1 MPEGWEM
8 LRKWQ
13 KDEVGKITLHF
24 GVDRVV
30 ISLPYNKLTLMNL
43 TYREKYLL
51 M

>member
-1 MPEGWEM
+1 MGDATKVA
-8 LRKWQ
+8 LIA
-13 KDEVGKITLHF
+13 VGEITLHF

-30 ISLPYNKLTLMNL
+30 ISFSYNRLTLMSL